1 MVTFILFV
9 NPALLVLSGGRPQ
22 RRRTRAVLD
31 SGYDKTPGRAHAIR
45 CRIELR
51 EDGWHADP
59 FERQASHVLTSM
71 LGAGALAIIP
81 AASTHVPAG
90 SRVEIELLPDG

>member
-1 MVTFILFV
+1 
-9 NPALLVLSGGRPQ
+9 
-22 RRRTRAVLD
+22 VLD
-31 SGYDKTPGRAHAIR
+31 RGYEKTPGRAHAIR

-51 EDGWHADP
+51 EDGWHVDP
-59 FERQASHVLTSM
+59 FERQGSHVLTSM

-90 SRVEIELLPDG
+90 SRVQIELLPDG